1 MTVADRGCW
10 SPSSGAVAYVSS
22 MTNPPAPDSAEFD
35 DLEREIIQALQVDPR
50 AGFSR
55 IAEVLGVSE
64 QTVARR
70 YRRLRGE
77 GLLRVIGL
85 VDPRSVGQ
93 SEWMVRVGCRPGGV
107 GRLAEALARR
117 DDVSWVT
124 LTAGGSEIVC
134 SVRSRSAEQ
143 RDELLL
149 QRLPATSQVLTME
162 VYAVLHRFVGG
173 ASTDWTGYGEVLRP
187 DQIEAMLAGRPDEAG
202 QGEPAT
208 EPVSLRPEDGP
219 LLDEL
224 AADGR
229 VTYAALAAA
238 AGTTVG
244 RVTRRLEALRR
255 AGILYFDVD
264 LASGLMGFTAPAYLW
279 LTVEPGSLAA
289 VGEQLAG
296 HAEVAFAAAVSGSAN
311 LAASILCRDVED
323 LYRYVTTKVSAAAG
337 VRQLVISPVLRR
349 TKQAGTQMAGQ
360 RLAMPAPPPR
370 NR

>member
-1 MTVADRGCW
+1 MA
-10 SPSSGAVAYVSS
+10 SL
-22 MTNPPAPDSAEFD
+22 PARDSAAFD
-35 DLEREIIQALQVDPR
+35 DLEREITQALQIDPR

-173 ASTDWTGYGEVLRP
+173 ASTDWTGYGAALRP
-187 DQIEAMLAGRPDEAG
+187 DQIEAMLAGRPEEADP
-202 QGEPAT
+202 GEP
-208 EPVSLRPEDGP
+208 VVLRPEDGP

-224 AADGR
+224 AVDGR
-229 VTYAALAAA
+229 VSYAALAAA

-244 RVTRRLEALRR
+244 RVTRRLDALRR

-279 LTVEPGSLAA
+279 LTVEPGSLDA
-289 VGEQLAG
+289 VGKQLAG
-296 HAEVAFAAAVSGSAN
+296 HSEVAFAAAVSGSAN
-311 LAASILCRDVED
+311 LAASILCRDLED

-337 VRQLVISPVLRR
+337 VRQLEISPVLRR

-360 RLAMPAPPPR
+360 RLATPSPPPR

>member
-1 MTVADRGCW
+1 MA
-10 SPSSGAVAYVSS
+10 SL
-22 MTNPPAPDSAEFD
+22 PARDSAVFD
-35 DLEREIIQALQVDPR
+35 DLEREITQALQIDPR

-173 ASTDWTGYGEVLRP
+173 ASTDWTGYGAALRP
-187 DQIEAMLAGRPDEAG
+187 DQIEAMLAGRPEEADP
-202 QGEPAT
+202 GEP
-208 EPVSLRPEDGP
+208 VVLRPEDGP

-224 AADGR
+224 AVDGR
-229 VTYAALAAA
+229 ASYAARAAA

-244 RVTRRLEALRR
+244 RVTRRLDVLRR

-279 LTVEPGSLAA
+279 LTVEPGSLDA

-296 HAEVAFAAAVSGSAN
+296 HSEVAFAAAVSGSAN
-311 LAASILCRDVED
+311 LAASILCRDLED

-337 VRQLVISPVLRR
+337 VRQLEISPVLRR

-360 RLAMPAPPPR
+360 RLAAPSPPPR
-370 NR
+370 HR

>member
-1 MTVADRGCW
+1 MA
-10 SPSSGAVAYVSS
+10 SL
-22 MTNPPAPDSAEFD
+22 PARDSAVFD
-35 DLEREIIQALQVDPR
+35 DLEREITQALQIDPR

-173 ASTDWTGYGEVLRP
+173 ASTDWTGYGAALRP
-187 DQIEAMLAGRPDEAG
+187 DQIEAMLAGLPEEADP
-202 QGEPAT
+202 GEP
-208 EPVSLRPEDGP
+208 VVLRPEDGP

-224 AADGR
+224 AVDGR
-229 VTYAALAAA
+229 VSYAALAAA

-244 RVTRRLEALRR
+244 RVTRRLDLLRR

-279 LTVEPGSLAA
+279 LTVEPGSLDA
-289 VGEQLAG
+289 VGKQLAG
-296 HAEVAFAAAVSGSAN
+296 HSEVAFAAAVSGSAN
-311 LAASILCRDVED
+311 LAASILCRDLED

-337 VRQLVISPVLRR
+337 VRQLEISPVLRR

-360 RLAMPAPPPR
+360 RLATPSPPPR
-370 NR
+370 HR

>member
-1 MTVADRGCW
+1 MA
-10 SPSSGAVAYVSS
+10 SL
-22 MTNPPAPDSAEFD
+22 PARDSAVFD
-35 DLEREIIQALQVDPR
+35 DLEREITQALQIDPR

-173 ASTDWTGYGEVLRP
+173 ASTDWTGYGAALRP
-187 DQIEAMLAGRPDEAG
+187 DQIKAMLAGRPEEADP
-202 QGEPAT
+202 GEP
-208 EPVSLRPEDGP
+208 VVLRPEDGP

-224 AADGR
+224 AVDGR
-229 VTYAALAAA
+229 TSYAALAAA

-244 RVTRRLEALRR
+244 RVTRRLDVLRR

-279 LTVEPGSLAA
+279 LTVEPGSLDA

-296 HAEVAFAAAVSGSAN
+296 HSEVAFAAAVSGSAN
-311 LAASILCRDVED
+311 LAASILCRDLED

-337 VRQLVISPVLRR
+337 VRQLEISPVLRR

-360 RLAMPAPPPR
+360 RLAAPSPPPR
-370 NR
+370 HR